1 LVVALSNIKK
11 MIVYGIKNCNTVKSA
26 LDWLNKHNIKF
37 EFHDYKK
44 SGITEAKLSVWSK
57 QVGWENLVNKRG
69 TTWRQLEMEIQ
80 KKVTSEKAA
89 IALMMD
95 KTSVI
100 KRPLIEKNGKVVL
113 LGFDEA
119 TYTQKFK

>member
-1 LVVALSNIKK
+1 

-26 LDWLNKHNIKF
+26 LDWLNRHNIKF

-44 SGITEAKLSVWSK
+44 SGITESKLKAWSN

-69 TTWRQLEMEIQ
+69 TTWRQLDEAIQ
-80 KKVTSEKAA
+80 KKITSEKSA

-100 KRPLIEKNGKVVL
+100 KRPLIEKNDKVVL
-113 LGFDEA
+113 LGFDET